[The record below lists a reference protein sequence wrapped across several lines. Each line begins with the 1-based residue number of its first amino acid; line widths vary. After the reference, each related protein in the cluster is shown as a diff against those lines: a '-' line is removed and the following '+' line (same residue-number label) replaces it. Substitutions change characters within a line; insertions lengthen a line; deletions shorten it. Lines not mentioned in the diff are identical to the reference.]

1 MRPIILVVA
10 CFAVFFVWEG
20 LANDSTY
27 RIATVKSLE
36 QVEGFRL
43 VTELAPEVAWL
54 TLVSTPSPPAPTFV
68 RISGSASRRPPRV
81 ARLYKLAA

>member
-10 CFAVFFVWEG
+10 CVAVFFVGEG
-20 LANDSTY
+20 LANNSAY
-27 RIATVKSLE
+27 QIATVKSLE

-54 TLVSTPSPPAPTFV
+54 ILVSTPSPAILQAVGLSQLRAQHGP
-68 RISGSASRRPPRV
+68 SYRPR
-81 ARLYKLAA
+81 AHAA